1 MRQGASGLRICLHN
15 AAMPRSSQ
23 ILAHAAGAL
32 PAPGEWQSARSVPLL
47 ANLQRLTAPNP
58 GFMTGPGT
66 NSYLVGDAATGYFV
80 IDPGPA
86 DGEHIARLWDAAR
99 HADGSGGHI
108 QAIVCTHS
116 HADHSPGAAPLQAL
130 CTQRSGHTPPI
141 WGLPS
146 APTARAN
153 SHFVPDQ
160 VLAHGALLQLQAE
173 GAPQHTLMALHGH
186 VPLPPYIKHD
196 DSADDVSRYQT
207 VFAKNPGAVAAPTA
221 ALHFDEALLGAIEAM
236 GVTRAHVTLHV
247 GAGTFQP
254 VKTENLAEHQMHSEW
269 YDVPLATQIAIA
281 ECKARGGRVVAVG
294 TTTVRTLESWA
305 QSGQTSG
312 DTQIFITPGFE
323 FKLIDLLI
331 TNFHLSK
338 SSLMMLVSAF
348 AGYEHIMAL
357 YRQAIAQEY
366 RFFSYGDAML
376 LTRQAG

>member
-1 MRQGASGLRICLHN
+1 MDCFAALAITGLDLCIACPGKTLSEPGLLMRQGASGLRICLHN

-32 PAPGEWQSARSVPLL
+32 PAPGEWQSARPVPLL

-130 CTQRSGHTPPI
+130 CTQRSGHSPPI

-173 GAPQHTLMALHGH
+173 GAPQHTLMAISFGVWGSYCH
-186 VPLPPYIKHD
+186 
-196 DSADDVSRYQT
+196 SC
-207 VFAKNPGAVAAPTA
+207 AP
-221 ALHFDEALLGAIEAM
+221 
-236 GVTRAHVTLHV
+236 V
-247 GAGTFQP
+247 
-254 VKTENLAEHQMHSEW
+254 LAS
-269 YDVPLATQIAIA
+269 
-281 ECKARGGRVVAVG
+281 
-294 TTTVRTLESWA
+294 
-305 QSGQTSG
+305 
-312 DTQIFITPGFE
+312 
-323 FKLIDLLI
+323 
-331 TNFHLSK
+331 
-338 SSLMMLVSAF
+338 
-348 AGYEHIMAL
+348 
-357 YRQAIAQEY
+357 
-366 RFFSYGDAML
+366 
-376 LTRQAG
+376 